1 MALRAHTETHIEVH
15 RFPWWAV
22 AVPTF
27 LALVL
32 QAFLPVYFRRAD
44 LLELP
49 LLITLYF
56 GLSRRNPATGLMLG
70 MTIGL
75 LQDGV
80 SGSGHPLGLYG
91 IAKAFVGYLASSIGG
106 RLDVEHP
113 VSRFF
118 LTFFFFHLHQIV
130 FAATKRVLLAQPE
143 ALFSTRLLLASLVN
157 AGIAVAL
164 FPLLDKLRKAS

>member
-1 MALRAHTETHIEVH
+1 MALRAQTETHIEVH

-32 QAFLPVYFRRAD
+32 QAFLPVYFRRAA

-56 GLSRRNPATGLMLG
+56 GLSRRNPATGLTLG
-70 MTIGL
+70 LTIGL

-91 IAKAFVGYLASSIGG
+91 IAKTFVGYLASSIGG

-118 LTFFFFHLHQIV
+118 LTFFFFHLHQVV
-130 FAATKRVLLAQPE
+130 FAATKRVLLAQTE
-143 ALFSTRLLLASLVN
+143 DFFSVELFAASVVNSLL
-157 AGIAVAL
+157 AVAL
-164 FPLLDKLRKAS
+164 FPLLDKLRKPT

>member
-1 MALRAHTETHIEVH
+1 MALGAHTETHIEVH
-15 RFPWWAV
+15 RFHWWAV

-49 LLITLYF
+49 LLVTLYF
-56 GLSRRNPATGLMLG
+56 GLSRRNPATGLALG

-75 LQDGV
+75 LQDGA

-91 IAKAFVGYLASSIGG
+91 IAKTIVGYLASSIGG

-143 ALFSTRLLLASLVN
+143 HFFSVELFAASVVNSLL
-157 AGIAVAL
+157 AVAL
-164 FPLLDKLRKAS
+164 FPLLDKLRKPT

>member
-1 MALRAHTETHIEVH
+1 MRVQTETHIEVH
-15 RFPWWAV
+15 RFHWWAV

-49 LLITLYF
+49 LLVTLYF
-56 GLSRRNPATGLMLG
+56 GLSRRNPATGLGLG
-70 MTIGL
+70 TAIGL

-80 SGSGHPLGLYG
+80 SGNPLGLYG
-91 IAKAFVGYLASSIGG
+91 IAKAIVGYGASSIGG

-113 VSRFF
+113 VSRFL

-143 ALFSTRLLLASLVN
+143 DFFSVELFAASVVNSLLAV
-157 AGIAVAL
+157 VL
-164 FPLLDKLRKAS
+164 FPLLHKLRKPS